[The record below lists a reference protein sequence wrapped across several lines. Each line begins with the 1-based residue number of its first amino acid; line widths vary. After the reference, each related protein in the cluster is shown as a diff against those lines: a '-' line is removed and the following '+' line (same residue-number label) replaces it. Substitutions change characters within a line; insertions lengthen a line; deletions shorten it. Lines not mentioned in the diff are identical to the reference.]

1 MRHDILLAA
10 VLAGLLALP
19 ITASA
24 QDDPASDVLDVLER
38 GLVERLCAVDPGDEF
53 ALATCLVASAA
64 VLGGDVLLETA
75 SETPSAAGAADPSA
89 SESAEPGG
97 VLDRARQA
105 AEEALSSA
113 QQAAADVDVREIIE
127 RSITAAQAGVAEV
140 DPGAAL
146 DQLIGSAQDVDLEAA
161 LDAAISAT
169 SDVDVEAAVAAAVA
183 HIDETISAVGDVD
196 VAAWLEDGVQT
207 TRRVVAESRQWA
219 QDNADIVCAGS
230 GLSTGTAAAAVV
242 AYLTGSPGLALRA
255 FEESERLGT
264 DICLQVAAPS
274 AAEASPGEG

>member
-19 ITASA
+19 ITANA
-24 QDDPASDVLDVLER
+24 QDDPASDVLEVLER
-38 GLVERLCAVDPGDEF
+38 GLVERLCAVDPGDEL

-64 VLGGDVLLETA
+64 VLGGDVLLGSPPEA
-75 SETPSAAGAADPSA
+75 PSAEAADPSA
-89 SESAEPGG
+89 SGSAEPGG

-113 QQAAADVDVREIIE
+113 QQAAADVDVRAIIE
-127 RSITAAQAGVAEV
+127 RSVTAAQAGVAEV
-140 DPGAAL
+140 DLGAAL
-146 DQLIGSAQDVDLEAA
+146 DQLIGSAQDVDLDAA

-169 SDVDVEAAVAAAVA
+169 SDVDVEAAVADAVA
-183 HIDETISAVGDVD
+183 RIDETISAVDDVD
-196 VAAWLEDGVQT
+196 VAAWLEDGVRT
-207 TRRVVAESRQWA
+207 TRSVVAESRRWA

-264 DICLQVAAPS
+264 DICLQVAEPS
-274 AAEASPGEG
+274 AAEANPGEG